1 MDEMTKRKV
10 AYDILPENDVIQ
22 VIKNLYKESF
32 ASVSVWEGYTD
43 LWERT
48 ENLIDHSVSRTISL
62 EEESS

>member
-1 MDEMTKRKV
+1 MDEMTKRKA
-10 AYDILPENDVIQ
+10 AYDGLQENDVIQ
-22 VIKNLYKESF
+22 VIKNLYKGAF
-32 ASVSVWEGYTD
+32 ASGSVWEGYAN